1 MREAQKGSTEDMT
14 KGKLGRKPP
23 EITLP
28 SRSDTFKEI
37 GEHLGIGTRGDIKL
51 DAVIYYLQRT
61 ADMDDLDSV
70 WNSLTEVGVVSDVK
84 KRWIKLYSQTLSDKK
99 ISEDLSKKLE
109 SEPDQQIS
117 EL

>member
-1 MREAQKGSTEDMT
+1 ME
-14 KGKLGRKPP
+14 
-23 EITLP
+23 
-28 SRSDTFKEI
+28 
-37 GEHLGIGTRGDIKL
+37 
-51 DAVIYYLQRT
+51 
-61 ADMDDLDSV
+61 DLDSV
-70 WNSLTEVGVVSDVK
+70 WNALTEMGVVSDVK